1 MQDSRSVE
9 QNPLDR
15 RRSLIRLV
23 ALAACVA
30 ALAGVFVAANS
41 MGHGDDGPLQPND
54 RMALW
59 REASPE
65 RKLATAE
72 VLLQEL
78 QDSNYFGP
86 ISQSKVKRAV
96 GRRHR
101 REEIVTALD
110 DATNIDI
117 PAYVS
122 PSQSMLRT
130 IEDAG
135 RKLDWDK

>member
-1 MQDSRSVE
+1 M
-9 QNPLDR
+9 L
-15 RRSLIRLV
+15 
-23 ALAACVA
+23 LAACVA
-30 ALAGVFVAANS
+30 VLAGVFVVANQIDR
-41 MGHGDDGPLQPND
+41 GDDGPLHPDD

-59 REASPE
+59 REASPK

-72 VLLQEL
+72 VLVQAL

-86 ISQSKVKRAV
+86 VSQSKVKRAA

-101 REEIVTALD
+101 EEEIVTELD

-135 RKLDWDK
+135 RKLGWDK